1 MPTIKLILE
10 YDGTAYAGWQRQPDR
25 PTIQEA
31 VETAIEGVTQ
41 LKVPVMGAGRT
52 DAGVHALG
60 QVASFRIDRVM
71 TPREWTRALNAHLP
85 DTIAVQSAALVSD
98 TFHARYSAKGKLY
111 EYRLVNREARSA
123 LNRQYCWHIY
133 KPLNDAG
140 MNHAAMALIGSHDFS
155 SFQTQQTDNDNPICR
170 IEHLTV
176 IRHGDTLRVEVYAD
190 RFLKQMVRSIV
201 GTLVEVGL
209 GKRPADSFTSILTAR
224 DRSAAGKTAP
234 PQGLFLMRVDY

>member
-10 YDGTAYAGWQRQPDR
+10 YDGTAYAGWQRQPDQ

-31 VETAIEGVTQ
+31 IETAIEGITQ
-41 LKVPVMGAGRT
+41 VKVPVIGAGRT

-60 QVASFRIDRVM
+60 QVASFRIDRIM

-85 DTIAVQSAALVSD
+85 DTISVQSVALVPD

-111 EYRLVNREARSA
+111 EYRLVNREARPA
-123 LNRQYCWHIY
+123 LDRQYCWHIY
-133 KPLNDAG
+133 KPLNDAA
-140 MNHAAMALIGSHDFS
+140 MNQAAMPLIGSHDFS
-155 SFQTQQTDNDNPICR
+155 SFQTQPTDNEDPICH

-176 IRHGDTLRVEVYAD
+176 FRHGDTLRVEAYAD

-209 GKRPADSFTSILTAR
+209 GKRSPDDLRTILHAR

>member
-10 YDGTAYAGWQRQPDR
+10 YDGTAYAGWQRQPDQ

-31 VETAIEGVTQ
+31 VETAIAGVTQ
-41 LKVPVMGAGRT
+41 QHVSVIGAGRT

-85 DTIAVQSAALVSD
+85 DTVAVQSAALVPD

-111 EYRLVNREARSA
+111 EYRLVNRDARPA
-123 LNRQYCWHIY
+123 LDRQYRWHIY
-133 KPLNDAG
+133 KPLNDAA
-140 MNHAAMALIGSHDFS
+140 MNQAAMPLIGSHDFS
-155 SFQTQQTDNDNPICR
+155 SFQTQPTDNEDPICR

-176 IRHGDTLRVEVYAD
+176 FRHGNTLRIEVYAD

-209 GKRPADSFTSILTAR
+209 GKRTPESLTTILHAR